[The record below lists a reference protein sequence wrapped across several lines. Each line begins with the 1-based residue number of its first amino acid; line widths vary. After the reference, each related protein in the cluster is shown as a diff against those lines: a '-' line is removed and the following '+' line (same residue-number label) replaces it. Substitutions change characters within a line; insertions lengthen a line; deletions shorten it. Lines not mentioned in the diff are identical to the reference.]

1 MPGHHLALVTLVQQ
15 ALFPEEMQPGR
26 LLSAR
31 SADKSMLGKGAS
43 GSLEK
48 GLSGTYD
55 VPSGAAIAEKVHQLS
70 LRRKKPAWATTQPSE
85 DEEPCTTA
93 ESHVPEQADSTS
105 THAASYAE
113 SDHHSHAHDEHAAA
127 DKPSPVTVMLEAF
140 NATPAAATPVDL
152 PGHMIQHSQH
162 AEIHDDLRTAH
173 TTSGAELEVKQ
184 QHDTTAQ
191 GRAAS
196 NSPTARAHQKHGHD
210 HVPHH
215 LTTNRATLSR
225 VSSVAHEQ
233 LVNKMAKARQN
244 SIEKHVVQHDMFQ
257 RASSQPAHTV
267 HRPDEFPE
275 SFQGPTLAAIL
286 RETAVADDAS
296 KRQAQKA
303 ARTVDD
309 ALPPFVTTS
318 SSPQSTSR
326 QHVAGSSRPSSGP
339 ASAAGTVTQH
349 QFASELVGSLRSTL
363 HDSSPLSSPR
373 QHSHTS
379 KLQPERGRGTGV
391 HDAFSP
397 SSTGRAGGSTSSLY
411 GKQSMADSMDAQ
423 WRAAA
428 HGYAAQVLHPE
439 RSTDMSQGDAE
450 MSQGDAQMS
459 QGTEDSR
466 AGSSS
471 RQSADSEVAAA
482 FAEELPA
489 AMRQQQSGS
498 MSTSRLERFNSLTKG
513 ESADG
518 VRHGRR
524 LSEQHETFSPQVDA
538 HSRKLAEAVYEQT
551 QGLGPTPL
559 QGRLNYLHQLG
570 KVTLRDRQL
579 CLENL
584 PRQRE
589 ELEFAMCTFAP
600 KLNKRPLSEEWAGS
614 VIERSQ
620 AWQARRDQKVHEAR
634 DQDADKDLQGCT
646 FWPDVSASSRS
657 LHNTQEV
664 AAMTR
669 SLPEHEVL
677 KYLSHGHPLPAVE
690 GSSITNNTFRS
701 MYSNSMQELPTD
713 LATYISQMKYYERM
727 HKVKER
733 EQHIQEV
740 LSKFD
745 GSKWV
750 YQVTKPV
757 APKLGQSAR
766 EPIPSLAPPVRLMP
780 GMIAA
785 QHALRTEA

>member
-1 MPGHHLALVTLVQQ
+1 
-15 ALFPEEMQPGR
+15 
-26 LLSAR
+26 
-31 SADKSMLGKGAS
+31 MLGKGAA

-70 LRRKKPAWATTQPSE
+70 LRRKKPAWAITQPTE
-85 DEEPCTTA
+85 DKEARTNS
-93 ESHVPEQADSTS
+93 ESHVPERADPTS
-105 THAASYAE
+105 THAA
-113 SDHHSHAHDEHAAA
+113 
-127 DKPSPVTVMLEAF
+127 
-140 NATPAAATPVDL
+140 
-152 PGHMIQHSQH
+152 HM
-162 AEIHDDLRTAH
+162 
-173 TTSGAELEVKQ
+173 
-184 QHDTTAQ
+184 
-191 GRAAS
+191 
-196 NSPTARAHQKHGHD
+196 
-210 HVPHH
+210 
-215 LTTNRATLSR
+215 
-225 VSSVAHEQ
+225 
-233 LVNKMAKARQN
+233 
-244 SIEKHVVQHDMFQ
+244 
-257 RASSQPAHTV
+257 
-267 HRPDEFPE
+267 
-275 SFQGPTLAAIL
+275 
-286 RETAVADDAS
+286 
-296 KRQAQKA
+296 
-303 ARTVDD
+303 
-309 ALPPFVTTS
+309 
-318 SSPQSTSR
+318 
-326 QHVAGSSRPSSGP
+326 
-339 ASAAGTVTQH
+339 
-349 QFASELVGSLRSTL
+349 
-363 HDSSPLSSPR
+363 
-373 QHSHTS
+373 S
-379 KLQPERGRGTGV
+379 KLQEDRRLGV
-391 HDAFSP
+391 QDAFSP
-397 SSTGRAGGSTSSLY
+397 SSTGRAGGTSNSL
-411 GKQSMADSMDAQ
+411 GDKQSRADSVDAQ

-439 RSTDMSQGDAE
+439 RSIDVGQEAAE
-450 MSQGDAQMS
+450 MSQEAAEMS
-459 QGTEDSR
+459 HEAR
-466 AGSSS
+466 HSSS
-471 RQSADSEVAAA
+471 RQTANSEVAAA

-489 AMRQQQSGS
+489 AIRQLQSGS
-498 MSTSRLERFNSLTKG
+498 VSPSRLNRFDSMTRG

-524 LSEQHETFSPQVDA
+524 LSEQQETFSPQVDA
-538 HSRKLAEAVYEQT
+538 HSRKLAEAVYAQT

-570 KVTLRDRQL
+570 KVTLRDRQVS
-579 CLENL
+579 LERL

-589 ELEFAMCTFAP
+589 DIEFAMCTFAP

-614 VIERSQ
+614 VIQRSQ

-634 DQDADKDLQGCT
+634 EQDADKDLQGCT

-677 KYLSHGHPLPAVE
+677 KYLSHGHPLPAAE
-690 GSSITNNTFRS
+690 GSSITSKSFRS
-701 MYSNSMQELPTD
+701 MHTISMQELPTD
-713 LATYISQMKYYERM
+713 FATYISQLKYYERM

-785 QHALRTEA
+785 QHALQTEA

>member
-1 MPGHHLALVTLVQQ
+1 
-15 ALFPEEMQPGR
+15 MQPGR

-349 QFASELVGSLRSTL
+349 QFASEL
-363 HDSSPLSSPR
+363 
-373 QHSHTS
+373 
-379 KLQPERGRGTGV
+379 
-391 HDAFSP
+391 
-397 SSTGRAGGSTSSLY
+397 